1 MKFLKKYI
9 IFVALISLI
18 SCQDEIND
26 DTSLATKN
34 DEIEFE
40 LAFASRATNSDNL
53 EDLSQYFYYDDEEG
67 KSSCLLLSQRS
78 SSLSLNFI
86 NDESNTNCYRYTYYP
101 NEQANWEEGY
111 NFTSKRALTWERILA
126 NGQFSNGYAFGV
138 LYFPRDYDYV
148 EEINPDQSNSNNY
161 MESDILGAWHRTSR
175 LYDRLRFRL
184 NHLMCKLK
192 INLYVPVFD
201 EKQSNGFNVD
211 EIIASTIGFRTD
223 YSIEW
228 GDRITELPPIARPS
242 ASVEGVFNDI
252 IMYKEEGPTDIQN
265 FPLSNFNIVDLDF
278 DHVKKYSFEVLFPE
292 QTVKGDFLRFTFLQN
307 KLEKHYV
314 FNSAYLTQNVNG
326 FAFVAGEITQ
336 LELYL
341 PRTDNKM
348 VLLSAVINKWNKAQA
363 SFTITSQE

>member
-1 MKFLKKYI
+1 MI
-9 IFVALISLI
+9 ALM
-18 SCQDEIND
+18 SCQEDIKD
-26 DTSLATKN
+26 DASLATKN

-40 LAFASRATNSDNL
+40 LAFASRATNPDNL
-53 EDLSQYFYYDDEEG
+53 EDLSQYFYYDEEEG
-67 KSSCLLLSQRS
+67 KSSCILLSQRS
-78 SSLSLNFI
+78 TSLSLNFT
-86 NDESNTNCYRYTYYP
+86 NDESNTNCYRYSYYP
-101 NEQANWEEGY
+101 NEQANWDEGY
-111 NFTSKRALTWERILA
+111 NFTSDQPLTWERILA

-148 EEINPDQSNSNNY
+148 EEINPDQSDYNNY

-201 EKQSNGFNVD
+201 EKQSNGYDVD

-242 ASVEGVFNDI
+242 AAVEGKSDDI
-252 IMYKEEGPTDIQN
+252 IMYQGEDPIDIEKFQ
-265 FPLSNFNIVDLDF
+265 LSNFNIVDLDF

-307 KLEKHYV
+307 KVEKHYV
-314 FNSAYLTQNVNG
+314 FNSAYLTQNANG

-348 VLLSAVINKWNKAQA
+348 VVLSAIINKWNEAKA
-363 SFTITSQE
+363 SFTITSE